1 VHDGVGTAVFVGTE
15 LLGHA
20 LEAVDAVEVPD
31 LLRIQ
36 LHVDNEIAVL

>member
-31 LLRIQ
+31 LLGIQ
-36 LHVDNEIAVL
+36 LCDDKEMATL